1 MNENRL
7 PIIAIVISL
16 VIGILLFFG
25 IRSTNKTVVEGN
37 KIILTKVVGVDKKVT
52 VIDSTV
58 NVIDTLKIPR
68 LVKEVKLA
76 DEKADKAQKSANW
89 ANSRISGLEKENE
102 ALKKENEKIFSAIDS
117 LLKSQVVAE
126 DNDLGED
133 DEEYDEEE
141 E

>member
-7 PIIAIVISL
+7 PIIAIVISV

-68 LVKEVKLA
+68 LVKDVKLA

-89 ANSRISGLEKENE
+89 ANSRISGLEKENVV
-102 ALKKENEKIFSAIDS
+102 LKSTIDS

>member
-7 PIIAIVISL
+7 PIIAIVISV

-68 LVKEVKLA
+68 LVKDVKLA
-76 DEKADKAQKSANW
+76 DEKADKAQKSANL
-89 ANSRISGLEKENE
+89 ANSRISGLEKENVV
-102 ALKKENEKIFSAIDS
+102 LKSTIDS